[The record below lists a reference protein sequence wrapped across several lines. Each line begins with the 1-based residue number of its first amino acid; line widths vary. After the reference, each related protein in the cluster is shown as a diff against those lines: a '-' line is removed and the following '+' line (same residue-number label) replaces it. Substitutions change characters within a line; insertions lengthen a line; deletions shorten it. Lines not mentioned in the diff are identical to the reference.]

1 MTFAYDFWKEA
12 TFWPLIYGCCFL
24 PVGLMSKEGCR
35 ATDVFSLFS
44 FWSRVWCCLFLW
56 YVKMSFFWCQ
66 QRPTLLIFLQSPDLL
81 WKQPL
86 LGTRI
91 FQLSPSLA
99 GELIALKQ
107 QKGLWLLVVVVVVT
121 QYYSYSSY
129 FGGHAAVFDSVVMC
143 PARQRHTARTV
154 PAFFWG
160 LSQWHLQRCV
170 LLYTFAVVLVAAR
183 PVAVRSVS

>member
-1 MTFAYDFWKEA
+1 
-12 TFWPLIYGCCFL
+12 
-24 PVGLMSKEGCR
+24 MSKEGCR
-35 ATDVFSLFS
+35 ATDVFSLFFLS
-44 FWSRVWCCLFLW
+44 CRGCGAASSCDMSKWVSSDVNKGQHYWC
-56 YVKMSFFWCQ
+56 FF
-66 QRPTLLIFLQSPDLL
+66 QSPDLL

-91 FQLSPSLA
+91 FQLSPLLA

-183 PVAVRSVS
+183 PVGPWP